1 MGYTT
6 ATPERPGGL
15 FIGNKQDPSG
25 KALIVRRHQLSSEFR
40 DEIKH
45 RLGQILSQRKEVG
58 FACIHGS
65 FLEPAVGF
73 RDIDVGIWADP
84 SSVPPERALDYEGEL
99 SAWLEHYLLYP
110 VDVKVLNYTS
120 LGFRYAASGGTLLFA
135 RDIDLWYQFRE
146 RTWIEYL
153 DFAPM
158 SKQMLF
164 DLLRP

>member
-73 RDIDVGIWADP
+73 RDIDVGIWANP
-84 SSVPPERALDYEGEL
+84 SSVPPERALDYEEEL
-99 SAWLEHYLLYP
+99 SAWLEHYLLS
-110 VDVKVLNYTS
+110 YTPLMLKS
-120 LGFRYAASGGTLLFA
+120 STILPWGSGMLPAAELCYSPEILIYGISSGRG
-135 RDIDLWYQFRE
+135 
-146 RTWIEYL
+146 
-153 DFAPM
+153 PG
-158 SKQMLF
+158 
-164 DLLRP
+164 